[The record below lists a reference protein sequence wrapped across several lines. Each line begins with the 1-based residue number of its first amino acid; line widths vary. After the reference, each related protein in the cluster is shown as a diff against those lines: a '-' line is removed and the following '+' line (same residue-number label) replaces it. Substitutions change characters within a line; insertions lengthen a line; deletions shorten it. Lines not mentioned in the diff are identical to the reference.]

1 MGRGYTPKEFYSKV
15 EWEGGISDAIL
26 GYGLDENDLDDSDPE
41 LKAAVKEFR
50 EAAEGPHERL
60 SGLLYS
66 GKYEE

>member
-1 MGRGYTPKEFYSKV
+1 MGDNYTPQEFYAKV

-50 EAAEGPHERL
+50 EAATGPHNRL
-60 SGLLYS
+60 RRLLYS